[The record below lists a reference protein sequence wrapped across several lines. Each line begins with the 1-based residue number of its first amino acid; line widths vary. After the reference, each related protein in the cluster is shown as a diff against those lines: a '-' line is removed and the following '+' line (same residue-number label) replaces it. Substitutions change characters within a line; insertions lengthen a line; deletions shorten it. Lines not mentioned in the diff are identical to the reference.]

1 MKEETGDETV
11 LDVLERRGLT
21 RRAFLQVC
29 AAVTS
34 ALALSPA
41 EAARITQVLASKP
54 RPTVI
59 YLSYQECTGCL
70 ESLTR
75 SFSPGIASLI
85 FNDISL
91 AFNDTLQ
98 AAAGEAA
105 EEAKDSAMKKAWG
118 KYVLIVDGA
127 VPLAENGAYCTVA
140 GRSAVSDL
148 RHAAS
153 GAAAVVAVGTCASF
167 GGLPYAAPN
176 PTGAVPVSEIVRDRP
191 IINVSGCPPIAEV
204 ITGVIIYY
212 TTFGL
217 PALDRLHRPMSFY
230 GNSIHDRCYRR
241 PFYDRGM
248 FAKTFDDEG
257 ARQGWCLYEL
267 GCKGPVTHNACPT
280 MKWNGGTSYP
290 IESGHPCLGCS
301 EPDFWDKGG
310 FYRPL
315 SVPTGHWSRAG
326 VMGAAAAA
334 GVVAGLGAAVAA
346 RVRQDR
352 THKPDAGGDTNQKT
366 PKS

>member
-1 MKEETGDETV
+1 MTEETIM
-11 LDVLERRGLT
+11 DVLERRGLT
-21 RRAFLQVC
+21 RRAFLQLC
-29 AAVTS
+29 ATVTAS
-34 ALALSPA
+34 LALSSA
-41 EAARITQVLASKP
+41 EAAEMTKRLEYAP

-105 EEAKDSAMKKAWG
+105 ERAKDTAMKNAWG
-118 KYVLIVDGA
+118 KYLLIVDGS
-127 VPLAENGAYCTVA
+127 VPLPQNGAYCTVA

-148 RHAAS
+148 RHAAG
-153 GAAAVVAVGTCASF
+153 GAAAVVAVGTCAAF
-167 GGLPYAAPN
+167 GGLPYASPN
-176 PTGAVPVSEIVRDRP
+176 PTGAVPVSEIVHDRP

-204 ITGVIIYY
+204 ITGVIMYY
-212 TTFGL
+212 TTFGV
-217 PALDRLHRPMSFY
+217 PALDQLHRPTNFY

-241 PFYDRGM
+241 SFYDRGL

-257 ARQGWCLYEL
+257 ARQGWCLFEL
-267 GCKGPVTHNACPT
+267 GCKGPITHNACPT
-280 MKWNGGTSYP
+280 MKWNGGTSFP

-301 EPDFWDKGG
+301 EPAFWDKGG

-315 SVPTGHWSRAG
+315 SAPTGHWSRAG
-326 VMGAAAAA
+326 VIGGAAAAGA
-334 GVVAGLGAAVAA
+334 VVGLGVAA
-346 RVRQDR
+346 AARSRQDR
-352 THKPDAGGDTNQKT
+352 ARKGREPGPDQKN

>member
-1 MKEETGDETV
+1 MADETIAE
-11 LDVLERRGLT
+11 VLEKRGFT
-21 RRAFLQVC
+21 RRAFLQLC
-29 AAVTS
+29 ATVTA

-41 EAARITQVLASKP
+41 DAAEMTRRLQSAP

-75 SFSPGIASLI
+75 SFSPGLASLI

-105 EEAKDSAMKKAWG
+105 ESAKDTAMKKAWG
-118 KYVLIVDGA
+118 KYLLIVDGS
-127 VPLAENGAYCTVA
+127 VPLPQNGAYCTVA
-140 GRSAVSDL
+140 GRSAISDL
-148 RHAAS
+148 KHAAG
-153 GAAAVVAVGTCASF
+153 GAAAVVAVGTCAAF
-167 GGLPYAAPN
+167 GGLPYASPN
-176 PTGAVPVSEIVRDRP
+176 PTGAVPVSDIVRDRP
-191 IINVSGCPPIAEV
+191 VINVSGCPPIAEV
-204 ITGVIIYY
+204 ITGVIMYY

-217 PALDRLHRPMSFY
+217 PALDRLRRPTNFY

-241 PFYDRGM
+241 PFYDRGL

-257 ARQGWCLYEL
+257 ARQGWCLFEL

-280 MKWNGGTSYP
+280 MKWNGGTSFP

-301 EPDFWDKGG
+301 EPGFWDKGC

-326 VMGAAAAA
+326 VIGGAAAAGA
-334 GVVAGLGAAVAA
+334 VTGLAVAAVA
-346 RVRQDR
+346 RSRQDR
-352 THKPDAGGDTNQKT
+352 AQKNRQSGTDKKNPKP
-366 PKS
+366 

>member
-1 MKEETGDETV
+1 MNDETGEIETIGE
-11 LDVLERRGLT
+11 VLEKRGFT
-21 RRAFLQVC
+21 RRAFLQLC
-29 AAVTS
+29 ATMSA

-41 EAARITQVLASKP
+41 EAMEMTKRLQYTP

-75 SFSPGIASLI
+75 SFTPGLASLI

-105 EEAKDSAMKKAWG
+105 EAAKDSAMKKAWG
-118 KYVLIVDGA
+118 KYVLVVDGS
-127 VPLAENGAYCTVA
+127 VPLHNDGVYCTVA

-148 RHAAS
+148 KHAAS
-153 GAAAVVAVGTCASF
+153 GAAAVVAVGTCAAF

-176 PTGAVPVSEIVRDRP
+176 PTGAVPVSEIVRGRP
-191 IINVSGCPPIAEV
+191 VINVSGCPPIAEV
-204 ITGVIIYY
+204 ITGVIMYY
-212 TTFGL
+212 TTFGV
-217 PALDRLHRPMSFY
+217 PALDHLHRPTNFY
-230 GNSIHDRCYRR
+230 ANSIHDRCYRR

-267 GCKGPVTHNACPT
+267 GCKGPITHNACPT
-280 MKWNGGTSYP
+280 MKWNGGTSFP

-301 EPDFWDKGG
+301 EPGFWDKGG

-315 SVPTGHWSRAG
+315 SVPTGHWSPAEVIG
-326 VMGAAAAA
+326 
-334 GVVAGLGAAVAA
+334 GAAVAGAVVGLGVAAVGRSRRNRA
-346 RVRQDR
+346 RKDSQPDPNKKNP
-352 THKPDAGGDTNQKT
+352 KP
-366 PKS
+366 

>member
-1 MKEETGDETV
+1 MNDETETV
-11 LDVLERRGLT
+11 GDVLEKRGFT
-21 RRAFLQVC
+21 RRAFLQLC
-29 AAVTS
+29 AAVS
-34 ALALSPA
+34 ATLALSPA
-41 EAARITQVLASKP
+41 DAAEMARRLQYAP

-75 SFSPGIASLI
+75 SFSPGLASLI

-98 AAAGEAA
+98 AAAGKAAEAA
-105 EEAKDSAMKKAWG
+105 KDGAMKKAWG
-118 KYVLIVDGA
+118 KYILIVDGS
-127 VPLAENGAYCTVA
+127 VPLDKGGVYCTVA

-148 RHAAS
+148 KHAAS
-153 GAAAVVAVGTCASF
+153 GAAAVVAVGTCAAF
-167 GGLPYAAPN
+167 GGLPYATPN

-204 ITGVIIYY
+204 ITGVIVYY

-217 PALDRLHRPMSFY
+217 PALDHLRRPTIFY
-230 GNSIHDRCYRR
+230 ANSIHDRCYRR

-257 ARQGWCLYEL
+257 ARQGWCLFEL

-280 MKWNGGTSYP
+280 MKWNGGTSFP

-301 EPDFWDKGG
+301 EPGFWDKGG

-315 SVPTGHWSRAG
+315 SAPTGHWSRAG
-326 VMGAAAAA
+326 VIGGAAAAGA
-334 GVVAGLGAAVAA
+334 VVGLGVAAVA
-346 RVRQDR
+346 RSRQDR
-352 THKPDAGGDTNQKT
+352 ARKNSHTDPNKKNPQ
-366 PKS
+366 P

>member
-1 MKEETGDETV
+1 MTDETIR
-11 LDVLERRGLT
+11 DVLTRRGLS

-29 AAVTS
+29 ASVTA

-41 EAARITQVLASKP
+41 EAADMTKRLETAE

-91 AFNDTLQ
+91 AYNDTLQ
-98 AAAGEAA
+98 AAAGQAA
-105 EEAKDSAMKKAWG
+105 ETAKDTAMKNAWG
-118 KYVLIVDGA
+118 KYVLVVDGS
-127 VPLAENGAYCTVA
+127 VPLAQNGAYCAVA

-148 RHAAS
+148 KRAAG
-153 GAAAVVAVGTCASF
+153 GAAAVVAVGTCAAF

-191 IINVSGCPPIAEV
+191 VINISGCPPIAEV
-204 ITGVIIYY
+204 ITGVILYY
-212 TTFGL
+212 TTFGV
-217 PALDRLHRPMSFY
+217 PALDHLHRPMNFY
-230 GNSIHDRCYRR
+230 GNTIHDRCYRR

-257 ARQGWCLYEL
+257 ARQGWCLFEL
-267 GCKGPVTHNACPT
+267 GCKGPITHNACPT
-280 MKWNGGTSYP
+280 TKWNGGTSYP

-301 EPDFWDKGG
+301 EPGFWDKGG
-310 FYRPL
+310 FYKAL
-315 SVPTGHWSRAG
+315 STPTGHWSRTG
-326 VMGAAAAA
+326 VVSGAVAA
-334 GVVAGLGAAVAA
+334 GVAAGLSTAAVARA
-346 RVRQDR
+346 RQGR
-352 THKPDAGGDTNQKT
+352 AQKKAASADSE
-366 PKS
+366 PKNPTS